1 MKNQTPEETDY
12 ELDDLNVDIE
22 NYLANTIIPQLY
34 VDCNLILRKITLPA
48 INQFN
53 LTPDDINQN
62 IQEVSEKINF
72 PALLKHIKQV
82 INTGNNL
89 EKEIQTSDN
98 RWFQMNILPYMI
110 RNENK
115 SNGVMITLIDITKRI
130 EVITELEKVNAEQS
144 TLLYKLSHNLK
155 QPISNIGLLADELTE
170 AFNKKDTDQFTV
182 WIEILR
188 SASGKM
194 NKIIRDFTNQL

>member
-34 VDCNLILRKITLPA
+34 VDCNLILRKITIPA

>member
-1 MKNQTPEETDY
+1 MKKQTPEETDY

-34 VDCNLILRKITLPA
+34 VDDNLILRKITLPA

-115 SNGVMITLIDITKRI
+115 SDGVMITLIDITKRI

-170 AFNKKDTDQFTV
+170 AFEKKDTDQFTI

>member
-1 MKNQTPEETDY
+1 MKKQTPEETDY

-34 VDCNLILRKITLPA
+34 VDDNLILRKITLPA

-115 SNGVMITLIDITKRI
+115 SDGVMITLIDITKRI

-170 AFNKKDTDQFTV
+170 AFDKKDTDQFTI

>member
-1 MKNQTPEETDY
+1 MKKQTPEETDY

-34 VDCNLILRKITLPA
+34 VDGNLILRKITIPA

-89 EKEIQTSDN
+89 KKEIQTSDN

-115 SNGVMITLIDITKRI
+115 SDGVMITLIDITKRI

-170 AFNKKDTDQFTV
+170 AFNKKDTDQFTI

>member
-34 VDCNLILRKITLPA
+34 VDCNLILRKITIPA

-115 SNGVMITLIDITKRI
+115 SDGVMITLIDITKRI

-194 NKIIRDFTNQL
+194 NKIIRDFSNQL